1 MRRFLLP
8 LAVAVVLANLSGQP
22 AAVASP
28 PSDSTEA
35 AEREFSGKM
44 QLPSWEDT
52 EFRENFDVR
61 IWPDEIIRWLEQEN
75 IKDIIADPDT
85 PEEERQSLK
94 MILAK
99 QNAWRST

>member
-8 LAVAVVLANLSGQP
+8 FAVAVVLATALIQFP
-22 AAVASP
+22 AVASP
-28 PSDSTEA
+28 STHSVQSNKL
-35 AEREFSGKM
+35 EFSGRI

-52 EFRENFDVR
+52 EFREDFDVR

-75 IKDIIADPDT
+75 IKDMIADPET